1 MGKTKYKKVRNG
13 KATCNVTF
21 TSDLITEPIIY
32 NLGQQFRLITNIR
45 RADLTADR
53 GWIVLELDGKDEDI
67 EAGIAWA
74 TSKGVRVDP
83 ANDETAEI

>member
-1 MGKTKYKKVRNG
+1 MVKRRVMF
-13 KATCNVTF
+13 TF
-21 TSDLITEPIIY
+21 TSELITEPIIY
-32 NLGQQFRLITNIR
+32 NLGQQFRLVTIIR

-53 GWIVLELDGKDEDI
+53 GFIVLELEGKEEDI

-83 ANDETAEI
+83 SIDATEI